1 MHSAEFKT
9 LRESLGLTIST
20 LVKIVD
26 VDERT
31 LRKWEAGKK
40 QPPQGVVDT
49 LIGFDDLV
57 NKTVVEIFTQHQ
69 ESMKNGG
76 QQGVVLERFV
86 EVEDLVKAFPAF
98 EGLPTMTFG
107 VVLFRVRQRFID
119 LGIPVSIIYAKV

>member
-49 LIGFDDLV
+49 LAGFDDLV

>member
-49 LIGFDDLV
+49 LLGFDDLV
-57 NKTVVEIFTQHQ
+57 NKTVAEIFTQHQ

-86 EVEDLVKAFPAF
+86 EIEDLVKAFPAF

>member
-20 LVKIVD
+20 LVKVID

-31 LRKWEAGKK
+31 LRKWESGKK

-49 LIGFDDLV
+49 LLGYEALV
-57 NKTVVEIFTQHQ
+57 SKTAAEIIAQHQ

-76 QQGVVLERFV
+76 QQGVVLERFI
-86 EVEDLVKAFPAF
+86 EIEDLAAAYPAF
-98 EGLPTMTFG
+98 AGLPTMTFG
-107 VVLFRVRQRFID
+107 VVLSRVKQKFID
-119 LGIPVSIIYAKV
+119 LGVPVSIIYKKA

>member
-1 MHSAEFKT
+1 MHPAEFKT

-20 LVKIVD
+20 LVKVID

-31 LRKWEAGKK
+31 LRKWESGKK

-49 LIGFDDLV
+49 LEGFDALV
-57 NKTVVEIFTQHQ
+57 NKTVVEIFDKHQ

-86 EVEDLVKAFPAF
+86 EAEDMAAAYPAF
-98 EGLPTMTFG
+98 AALPTMTFG
-107 VVLFRVRQRFID
+107 VVLFRVRQKFID
-119 LGIPVSIIYAKV
+119 LGTPVSIIYKKA

>member
-1 MHSAEFKT
+1 MHPAEFKT

-20 LVKIVD
+20 LVKVID

-31 LRKWEAGKK
+31 LRKWESGKK

-49 LIGFDDLV
+49 LEGFDALV
-57 NKTVVEIFTQHQ
+57 NKTVVEIFDQHQ

-86 EVEDLVKAFPAF
+86 EAEDMAAAYPAF
-98 EGLPTMTFG
+98 AALPTMTFG
-107 VVLFRVRQRFID
+107 VVLFRVRQKFID
-119 LGIPVSIIYAKV
+119 LDVPVSIIYKKA